1 MGFGAKKVGHVVSS
15 IGGNGV
21 GQIVAAMAAALLL
34 RLFSGP
40 GPALSPE
47 NENGEEIGEES
58 VSGDDAPLPAGK
70 VFPVTITWKNI
81 TCSLSDKRSKSVS
94 KC

>member
-1 MGFGAKKVGHVVSS
+1 MVFGAKKVGYVVSS

-21 GQIVAAMAAALLL
+21 GQLLAAALLL

-47 NENGEEIGEES
+47 NDTGEENDD
-58 VSGDDAPLPAGK
+58 VTGDDVPPPAGK
-70 VFPVTITWKNI
+70 VFPVTITWRNI
-81 TCSLSDKRSKSVS
+81 TCSLSNKHSKSVS
-94 KC
+94 K